1 LEPHIFLKGKIKE
14 CNFTFGVIKSTIG
27 ASILV
32 IDGDNRTFMEKEEEY
47 IKGNKIAL
55 QVLGSVKQRKKSL
68 GYSKE

>member
-14 CNFTFGVIKSTIG
+14 YNFALGVIKSTKG
-27 ASILV
+27 ACILE
-32 IDGDNRTFMEKEEEY
+32 IDGNNRTFMEKEEECT
-47 IKGNKIAL
+47 IGNKIEL